1 MARYYSEDDIKEVLK
16 TLVRESRYQHDGED
30 YYAGVSQ
37 VAGEIL
43 TLQPAD
49 VAPKN
54 VWINVDERL
63 PDVLQEVLAY
73 RGNYIANLI
82 NVYTYVGGDIWKDEY
97 GFGCRREDEGITHWM
112 PLPEPPK
119 GD

>member
-63 PDVLQEVLAY
+63 PENDTTVLCYNGV
-73 RGNYIANLI
+73 I
-82 NVYTYVGGDIWKDEY
+82 NTYTYEEKNKWWADSCWDTTK
-97 GFGCRREDEGITHWM
+97 GFGITHWM